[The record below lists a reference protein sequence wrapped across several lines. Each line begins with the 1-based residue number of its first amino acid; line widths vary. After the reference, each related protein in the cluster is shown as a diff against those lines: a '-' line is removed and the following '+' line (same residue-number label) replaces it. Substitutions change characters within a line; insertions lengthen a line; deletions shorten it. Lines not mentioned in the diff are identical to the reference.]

1 MEERLQKIIARAGV
15 ASRRRAEQLIVSGQ
29 VTVNGKMV
37 TELGSRAD
45 ASKDHIKVGGKL
57 LQGPEEH
64 LYLALY
70 KPAEVVATMSDPEGR
85 RSISDFLQGAT
96 ARVYPVGRLEYHA
109 SGLLFLTNDGE
120 LANKILRTH
129 GLRQTYLVKMKGNL
143 TDADI
148 TQIETETRVR
158 IERLKRAE
166 NAWYEVTLTEARR
179 DPLRAKLELMGHP
192 VEKMKRIKL
201 ANIELGDLAPG
212 RFRKLSPEEISSLE
226 KLIAK
231 QAVRSRG
238 GAQAPPRPSV
248 GAKRA
253 RRPGG
258 FSRQSPRPR
267 ETGTAVSRPHEGGK
281 AFSGAREDGKTFSRP
296 RQSGT
301 PNPRPRNEHRPKGR
315 RND

>member
-57 LQGPEEH
+57 LHGPEEH

-70 KPAEVVATMSDPEGR
+70 KPADVVATMSDPEGR
-85 RSISDFLQGAT
+85 RSISDFLQGAQ

-120 LANKILRTH
+120 LANKLLRSH
-129 GLRQTYLVKMKGNL
+129 GLRQTYLVKLKGNL
-143 TDADI
+143 TDAEMK
-148 TQIETETRVR
+148 QIEAESRVR
-158 IERLKRAE
+158 VERLKRAE

-179 DPLRAKLELMGHP
+179 DPLREKLQLLGHP
-192 VEKMKRIKL
+192 VEKMKRIKF
-201 ANIELGDLAPG
+201 ANIEIGDLAPG
-212 RFRKLSPEEISSLE
+212 RFRKLTPEEIANLE

-231 QAVRSRG
+231 QAVRTRG
-238 GAQAPPRPSV
+238 APKPAPRPSGV
-248 GAKRA
+248 ATSASRFREIKRRVSHQRDLKKPATDMSNADKSA
-253 RRPGG
+253 RRPR
-258 FSRQSPRPR
+258 S
-267 ETGTAVSRPHEGGK
+267 
-281 AFSGAREDGKTFSRP
+281 
-296 RQSGT
+296 
-301 PNPRPRNEHRPKGR
+301 EHRPKGN
-315 RND
+315 RNE

>member
-57 LQGPEEH
+57 LHGPEEH

-70 KPAEVVATMSDPEGR
+70 KPAGVVATMSDPEGR
-85 RSISDFLQGAT
+85 RSISDFLQGAQ

-120 LANKILRTH
+120 LANKLLRSH
-129 GLRQTYLVKMKGNL
+129 GLRQTYLVKLKGNL
-143 TDADI
+143 TDAEMK
-148 TQIETETRVR
+148 QIEAESRVR
-158 IERLKRAE
+158 VERLKRAE

-179 DPLRAKLELMGHP
+179 DPLREKLQLLGHP

-201 ANIELGDLAPG
+201 ANIEIGDLAPG
-212 RFRKLSPEEISSLE
+212 RFRKLTPEEIANLE

-231 QAVRSRG
+231 QAVRTRG
-238 GAQAPPRPSV
+238 APKPAPRPSGV
-248 GAKRA
+248 ATSASRFREIKRRVSHQRDLKKPATDMSNADKSA
-253 RRPGG
+253 RRPR
-258 FSRQSPRPR
+258 S
-267 ETGTAVSRPHEGGK
+267 
-281 AFSGAREDGKTFSRP
+281 
-296 RQSGT
+296 
-301 PNPRPRNEHRPKGR
+301 EHRPKGN
-315 RND
+315 RNE

>member
-37 TELGSRAD
+37 TELGSRVD

-57 LQGPEEH
+57 LHGPEEH

-70 KPAEVVATMSDPEGR
+70 KPADVVATMSDPEGR
-85 RSISDFLQGAT
+85 RSISDFLQGAQ

-120 LANKILRTH
+120 LANKLLRSH
-129 GLRQTYLVKMKGNL
+129 GLRQTYLVKLKGNL
-143 TDADI
+143 TDAEMK
-148 TQIETETRVR
+148 QIEAETRVR
-158 IERLKRAE
+158 VERLKRAE
-166 NAWYEVTLTEARR
+166 NAWYEVALTEARR
-179 DPLRAKLELMGHP
+179 DPLREKLQLLGHP

-201 ANIELGDLAPG
+201 ASIEIGDLAPG
-212 RFRKLSPEEISSLE
+212 RFRKLTPEEVAGLE

-238 GAQAPPRPSV
+238 TPKPALRPS
-248 GAKRA
+248 GLAT
-253 RRPGG
+253 P
-258 FSRQSPRPR
+258 
-267 ETGTAVSRPHEGGK
+267 VSRYRDVK
-281 AFSGAREDGKTFSRP
+281 KRVSRL
-296 RQSGT
+296 RDQKKVDSQ
-301 PNPRPRNEHRPKGR
+301 PRNDRKPKDD
-315 RND
+315 RN

>member
-57 LQGPEEH
+57 LHGPEEH

-70 KPAEVVATMSDPEGR
+70 KPADVVATMSDPEGR
-85 RSISDFLQGAT
+85 RSISDFLQGAQ

-120 LANKILRTH
+120 LANKLLRSH
-129 GLRQTYLVKMKGNL
+129 GLRQTYLVKLKGNL
-143 TDADI
+143 TDADMK
-148 TQIETETRVR
+148 QIEAETRVR
-158 IERLKRAE
+158 VERLKRAE

-179 DPLRAKLELMGHP
+179 DPLREKLQLLGHP

-201 ANIELGDLAPG
+201 ANIEIGDLAPG
-212 RFRKLSPEEISSLE
+212 RFRKLTPEEIAGLE

-231 QAVRSRG
+231 QAVRTRDAPKPAPRSSGVATPASRFRDIKRRVSHQRDLKQP
-238 GAQAPPRPSV
+238 AADVNSAKKSV
-248 GAKRA
+248 
-253 RRPGG
+253 RRPP
-258 FSRQSPRPR
+258 SEHAP
-267 ETGTAVSRPHEGGK
+267 
-281 AFSGAREDGKTFSRP
+281 
-296 RQSGT
+296 
-301 PNPRPRNEHRPKGR
+301 NEHRPKGN
-315 RND
+315 RNE